1 MDNYSNKSVLHN
13 RLKRFGQWVA
23 PEKEKRDQ
31 IKKQADEIR
40 GRIIAKAEEDGLTVV
55 KTPYGGS
62 FPSNTG
68 LRRHLRGN
76 TVTEG
81 QDVDI
86 PFVVK
91 KDKETEFE
99 PLIQRFKKYAEK
111 SYPDTKV
118 ETTKSSVKMIFEGTK
133 LSYDIV
139 PMFATEQPDRYIL
152 IRDTGEVITTS
163 IEKHI
168 DFIKSRIK
176 KTNELDGVVAFNH
189 MVRFL
194 KWWREFKE
202 QNSNGNIKIPSFLIN
217 LLAAKAFKECG
228 INRTY
233 PQTLAN
239 WYSCL
244 AHIVSQNETIWFDD
258 YYKTPQPDATKAWN
272 VLDPVMPENNIVKS
286 WNGWQ
291 VQELA
296 DWLTEGA
303 EIMNRAIVADMQG
316 RDGDALSHMQSLFG
330 TIFSSHCD

>member
-1 MDNYSNKSVLHN
+1 MSNYSNKSVLHN
-13 RLKRFGQWVA
+13 RMKRFGQWVA
-23 PEKEKRDQ
+23 PEKETRDQ

-40 GRIIAKAEEDGLTVV
+40 NRITSKAEEDGLTIV

-62 FPSNTG
+62 FPSKTG
-68 LRRHLRGN
+68 LRRHMRGN
-76 TVTEG
+76 TVIEG

-111 SYPDTKV
+111 SYPDTAIG
-118 ETTKSSVKMIFEGTK
+118 TTKSSVKLTFNGTK

-139 PMFATEQPDRYIL
+139 PMFATDEQDKYIL
-152 IRDTGEVITTS
+152 MRDNGDVITTS
-163 IEKHI
+163 VEKHI
-168 DFIKSRIK
+168 EFIKTRTIK
-176 KTNELDGVVAFNH
+176 TKETEGVVAFNH

-194 KWWREFKE
+194 KWWRDVKQ
-202 QNSNGNIKIPSFLIN
+202 QNTNDIINLPSFLIN
-217 LLAAKAFKECG
+217 LLAAKAYKECG
-228 INRTY
+228 VNNTY

-239 WYSCL
+239 WFSCL
-244 AHIVSQNETIWFDD
+244 GHSVKLKETIWFDD
-258 YYKTPQPDATKAWN
+258 YYKTPKPDDSKTWN
-272 VLDPVMPENNIVKS
+272 VLDPVMPDNNIVKS
-286 WNGWQ
+286 WSGWQ

-303 EIMNRAIVADMQG
+303 EIMNRAMVADMQG
-316 RDGDALSHMQSLFG
+316 RDSDALTHMKSLFG